1 MEEDNG
7 KIRFII
13 WLSILSIIIGVNVFA
28 MIFENVYSEKK
39 ITITQKS
46 LDSYQQMETEQ
57 AKNEIIEILNN
68 IKHNACAD
76 IKNEVCA
83 SVIGAIVGLIT
94 AILLAVFWKMIKAD
108 NLRKF
113 GKYIDI
119 VGIIAAVFIG
129 INIIWSICNTFGIV
143 PKYVELFKQYNQ
155 LLNVTNIWFKLS
167 IS

>member
-13 WLSILSIIIGVNVFA
+13 WLFILAVLIVVNVFA
-28 MIFENVYSEKK
+28 MIFESAYSEKK

-46 LDSYQQMETEQ
+46 LESYQQMETEK
-57 AKNEIIEILNN
+57 AEHEIMEILND

-76 IKNEVCA
+76 IKNEVYTSVFGMLAGFA
-83 SVIGAIVGLIT
+83 SAV
-94 AILLAVFWKMIKAD
+94 LLNKFRKMSKAD

-113 GKYIDI
+113 GSYIDV
-119 VGIIAAVFIG
+119 VGIIAAVFTG
-129 INIIWSICNTFGIV
+129 MNIIWSICNTFGII

-155 LLNVTNIWFKLS
+155 LLNITNIWFKLF
-167 IS
+167 I